1 MKKIYLFILT
11 ILFVFMIPIAIYA
24 QWTVE
29 ETKIDRSI
37 EVLEEMVMR
46 KDQTGAFSQLLD
58 KAEGIVIYPRLVNI
72 GWGVGIMFGD
82 GIAFR
87 KDRNTGEWYG
97 PAFIEVKTASLGIQA
112 GIQEIALILVLMDKE
127 GIDVFKKTDFE
138 IGADIRIAP
147 GPLGDSLQANATL
160 NDSIYS
166 YSYSEGIYAGFSLGG
181 SVIHADTKANR
192 NFYEGSITSEEI
204 LNNQKVSNPVAL
216 KLVDKIYQIILDR
229 NN

>member
-1 MKKIYLFILT
+1 MKKKLLMLIISVLFVLFIT
-11 ILFVFMIPIAIYA
+11 NFVYA

-37 EVLEEMVMR
+37 MVLEEMATR
-46 KDQTGAFSQLLD
+46 EDQAGAFRQLLS

-72 GWGVGIMFGD
+72 GWGVGFMFGD
-82 GIAFR
+82 GIVLR

-97 PAFIEVKTASLGIQA
+97 PAFIEVKTASVGLQA
-112 GIQEIALILVLMDKE
+112 GIQEIALVLVLMDAK
-127 GIDVFKKTDFE
+127 GINIFKKTDFE

-147 GPLGDSLQANATL
+147 GPLGDSLQANVSL

-166 YSYSEGIYAGFSLGG
+166 YSYSKGIYAGFSLTG

-204 LNNQKVSNPVAL
+204 LNHQKVNNEVAL
-216 KLVDKIYQIILDR
+216 KLVLAINRISQ
-229 NN
+229 